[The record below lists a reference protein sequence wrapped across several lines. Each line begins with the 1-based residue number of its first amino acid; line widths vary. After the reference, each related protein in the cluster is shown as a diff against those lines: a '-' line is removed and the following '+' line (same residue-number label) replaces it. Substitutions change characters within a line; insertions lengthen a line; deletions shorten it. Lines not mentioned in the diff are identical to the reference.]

1 MLHAELQKPK
11 QVLFDNTSKDSN
23 KNDRGRFTMEPWEPG
38 HGLTIGNAY
47 RRVLLSSL
55 PGYAVTTVKIP
66 GINHE
71 YSVIPGVLEDVTTLV
86 LNLKQVR
93 FKKKLDAEFDKI
105 SISLRKKSIFKA
117 GDIVNFTSSF
127 EVLNPDHVICNF
139 SHNANL
145 DIELTVQSGKGYVLA
160 NEIVI
165 ENPEI
170 GVLTLD
176 AIFSPVKNV
185 SFFVE
190 NTRVGN
196 KTDYDKL
203 TLDIHT
209 DGTITPEEALE
220 KASRILIESFSV
232 MLKNG
237 LTDTERSLL
246 DSKIVTDAELRR
258 RKLLKR
264 SIKEFIEDLSTRSIN
279 CLVSAGIDKLEG
291 LAIDNSVISK
301 IPSLGS
307 KSLKEIVA
315 LKAKHGIS

>member
-11 QVLFDNTSKDSN
+11 QLLFDNTSQDPN
-23 KNDRGRFTMEPWEPG
+23 KNDTGRFTMEPWEPG

-55 PGYAVTTVKIP
+55 PGYAITTVKIP
-66 GINHE
+66 GISHE
-71 YSVIPGVLEDVTTLV
+71 YSVIPGVLEDVTTLI

-93 FKKKLDAEFDKI
+93 FRKKLDAESDKI
-105 SISLRKKSIFKA
+105 SISISKKSVFKA

-127 EVLNPDHVICNF
+127 EVLNPDHIICNF
-139 SHNANL
+139 APNTNL
-145 DIELTVQSGKGYVLA
+145 DIELTVQAGKGYVPA
-160 NEIVI
+160 NEIYI

-176 AIFSPVKNV
+176 AIFSPVRNV

-203 TLDIHT
+203 TLDIQT

-232 MLKNG
+232 MLKSG
-237 LTDTERSLL
+237 LTDIEKGLL
-246 DSKIVTDAELRR
+246 DSKIVTDSELRR

-264 SIKEFIEDLSTRSIN
+264 PIKEFSEDLSTRSIN

-291 LAIDNSVISK
+291 LAIDNNIISK
-301 IPSLGS
+301 IPSLGL